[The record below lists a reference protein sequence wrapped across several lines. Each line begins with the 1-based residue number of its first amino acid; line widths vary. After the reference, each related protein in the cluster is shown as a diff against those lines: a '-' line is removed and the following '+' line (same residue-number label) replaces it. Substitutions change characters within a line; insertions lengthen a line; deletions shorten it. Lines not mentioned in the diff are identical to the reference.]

1 MECNS
6 MKSLR
11 SESKN
16 DFSEPGGSEG
26 ADPMEDGLRLLAK
39 IIASAI
45 RRADE
50 TQINLKP
57 LPNFNPK

>member
-1 MECNS
+1 

-11 SESKN
+11 SASKN
-16 DFSEPGGSEG
+16 DFAMPGVSEA

-45 RRADE
+45 RRANE
-50 TQINLKP
+50 TQIMPKP
-57 LPNFNPK
+57 LPDFHPK